1 MTNETKTDFSEW
13 LVASDIDGTLN
24 NKFRKLPQRNYDAIK
39 EFVVNKKGHFTLAS
53 GRNVATMRGPFMG
66 LPITSTPAV
75 ILNGAGVYDYEN
87 EKMLW
92 FQEINPA
99 GYEIVSAVM
108 KKFPSVEVEI
118 LTKDKAYA
126 VNAHVFANVML
137 HADRLLPHKRF
148 SKISQ
153 VPPEEW
159 GKVIFLGL
167 PTIIASVKKYLLSI
181 ENPQVNFMAS
191 SISSFEM
198 LDKGVH
204 KGVGVKK
211 IAELYGIQQ
220 KHTAAIGDYFNDY
233 EMLKSVYLSA
243 CCGQAPKAIHD
254 IVKFEACHCNNG
266 AVADLL
272 NYIMYNYKED

>member
-1 MTNETKTDFSEW
+1 
-13 LVASDIDGTLN
+13 
-24 NKFRKLPQRNYDAIK
+24 
-39 EFVVNKKGHFTLAS
+39 
-53 GRNVATMRGPFMG
+53 MG

-75 ILNGAGVYDYEN
+75 ILNGAGVYDYEH

-159 GKVIFLGL
+159 GKVIFLSL
-167 PTIIASVKKYLLSI
+167 PTVIASVKNTCFQLKTLKLILCHRAFLL
-181 ENPQVNFMAS
+181 
-191 SISSFEM
+191 
-198 LDKGVH
+198 
-204 KGVGVKK
+204 
-211 IAELYGIQQ
+211 
-220 KHTAAIGDYFNDY
+220 
-233 EMLKSVYLSA
+233 LKCLMKVYTRA
-243 CCGQAPKAIHD
+243 
-254 IVKFEACHCNNG
+254 
-266 AVADLL
+266 
-272 NYIMYNYKED
+272 

>member
-39 EFVVNKKGHFTLAS
+39 EFVVNKNGHFTLAS
-53 GRNVATMRGPFMG
+53 GRNVATMRGPFMR

-75 ILNGAGVYDYEN
+75 ILNGAGVYDYEH

-137 HADRLLPHKRF
+137 HADRLLPHK
-148 SKISQ
+148 
-153 VPPEEW
+153 
-159 GKVIFLGL
+159 
-167 PTIIASVKKYLLSI
+167 
-181 ENPQVNFMAS
+181 
-191 SISSFEM
+191 
-198 LDKGVH
+198 
-204 KGVGVKK
+204 
-211 IAELYGIQQ
+211 
-220 KHTAAIGDYFNDY
+220 
-233 EMLKSVYLSA
+233 
-243 CCGQAPKAIHD
+243 
-254 IVKFEACHCNNG
+254 
-266 AVADLL
+266 
-272 NYIMYNYKED
+272 

>member
-39 EFVVNKKGHFTLAS
+39 EFVVNKKGRFTLAS

-75 ILNGAGVYDYEN
+75 ILNGAGVYDYEH

-159 GKVIFLGL
+159 GKVIFLSL
-167 PTIIASVKKYLLSI
+167 PTVIASVKKYLLSI
-181 ENPQVNFMAS
+181 ENPQVNFMSS
-191 SISSFEM
+191 SISS
-198 LDKGVH
+198 
-204 KGVGVKK
+204 
-211 IAELYGIQQ
+211 
-220 KHTAAIGDYFNDY
+220 
-233 EMLKSVYLSA
+233 LKCLMKVYTRA
-243 CCGQAPKAIHD
+243 
-254 IVKFEACHCNNG
+254 
-266 AVADLL
+266 
-272 NYIMYNYKED
+272 

>member
-1 MTNETKTDFSEW
+1 
-13 LVASDIDGTLN
+13 
-24 NKFRKLPQRNYDAIK
+24 
-39 EFVVNKKGHFTLAS
+39 
-53 GRNVATMRGPFMG
+53 MG

-75 ILNGAGVYDYEN
+75 ILNGAGVYDYEH

-153 VPPEEW
+153 GSAGRVGE
-159 GKVIFLGL
+159 GYILR
-167 PTIIASVKKYLLSI
+167 PTD
-181 ENPQVNFMAS
+181 NNRFR
-191 SISSFEM
+191 
-198 LDKGVH
+198 
-204 KGVGVKK
+204 KK
-211 IAELYGIQQ
+211 IPA
-220 KHTAAIGDYFNDY
+220 FN
-233 EMLKSVYLSA
+233 
-243 CCGQAPKAIHD
+243 
-254 IVKFEACHCNNG
+254 
-266 AVADLL
+266 
-272 NYIMYNYKED
+272 

>member
-75 ILNGAGVYDYEN
+75 ILNGAGVYDYEH

-99 GYEIVSAVM
+99 GYEIVCAVM

-167 PTIIASVKKYLLSI
+167 PTVIASVKKYLLSI
-181 ENPQVNFMAS
+181 ENPQVNFMSS

-211 IAELYGIQQ
+211 IAEIYGIQH

-243 CCGQAPKAIHD
+243 CCWQAPKAIHD

>member
-1 MTNETKTDFSEW
+1 M
-13 LVASDIDGTLN
+13 
-24 NKFRKLPQRNYDAIK
+24 
-39 EFVVNKKGHFTLAS
+39 
-53 GRNVATMRGPFMG
+53 
-66 LPITSTPAV
+66 
-75 ILNGAGVYDYEN
+75 
-87 EKMLW
+87 
-92 FQEINPA
+92 
-99 GYEIVSAVM
+99 
-108 KKFPSVEVEI
+108 EVEI

-159 GKVIFLGL
+159 GKVIFLSL
-167 PTIIASVKKYLLSI
+167 PTVIASVKKYLLSI
-181 ENPQVNFMAS
+181 ENPQVNFMSS

-198 LDKGVH
+198 LDEGVH

-211 IAELYGIQQ
+211 IAELYGIQH

>member
-1 MTNETKTDFSEW
+1 
-13 LVASDIDGTLN
+13 
-24 NKFRKLPQRNYDAIK
+24 
-39 EFVVNKKGHFTLAS
+39 
-53 GRNVATMRGPFMG
+53 
-66 LPITSTPAV
+66 
-75 ILNGAGVYDYEN
+75 
-87 EKMLW
+87 MLW

-167 PTIIASVKKYLLSI
+167 PTVIASVKKYLLQLKTLKLI
-181 ENPQVNFMAS
+181 LCHRAYLLLKCL
-191 SISSFEM
+191 I
-198 LDKGVH
+198 KG
-204 KGVGVKK
+204 
-211 IAELYGIQQ
+211 Y
-220 KHTAAIGDYFNDY
+220 T
-233 EMLKSVYLSA
+233 
-243 CCGQAPKAIHD
+243 KA
-254 IVKFEACHCNNG
+254 
-266 AVADLL
+266 
-272 NYIMYNYKED
+272 